1 MKSTRDYKRIARGR
15 LQGNWTPAV
24 LASLIYTVLAVM
36 CSTGGMIPQLWSISF
51 PLEMSLRGG
60 STLLSIF
67 LIYPLGVGVANA
79 FRLFYERRDDRIV
92 ENMFELGFSRYWHKV
107 AGMFLMEVKL
117 FLWTLLF
124 VIPGFV
130 MAFAYA
136 MTPYI
141 LEEHPEIDA
150 WEASNRSREMMRGHK
165 WQLFCLHLSF
175 IGWFLLC
182 ILSLGIGFL
191 WLGPFVQTAEVAF
204 YNDLKAELGEEAV
217 TE

>member
-15 LQGNWTPAV
+15 LQGNWAPAV
-24 LASLIYTVLAVM
+24 LASLIYNVLVAI
-36 CSTGGMIPQLWSISF
+36 CSGSGLIPRYWSVP
-51 PLEMSLRGG
+51 PLSALSLGCG

-67 LIYPLGVGVANA
+67 LIYPLGVGFANA
-79 FRLFYERRDDRIV
+79 FRLLHERRDDRMV
-92 ENMFELGFSRYWHKV
+92 ENMFELGFSGYWHKV
-107 AGMFLMEVKL
+107 AGMFLMALKV

-124 VIPGFV
+124 VIPGLV
-130 MAFAYA
+130 MSFAYA

-141 LEEHPEIDA
+141 LEEHPELDA

-165 WQLFCLHLSF
+165 WQLFCLYLSF
-175 IGWFLLC
+175 LGWFLLC

-191 WLGPFVQTAEVAF
+191 WLSPFMQASEAAF
-204 YNDLKAELGEEAV
+204 YNDLKAERGEEAV